1 MLLEVSNIQRKQAVD
16 IAPARI
22 ISRGSSLSLFVGQPH
37 DILSKHLG
45 KLVNGQFYQFY
56 SFGRFSMHD
65 IIVYLLKQIGPAHI
79 ICGTWSIS
87 QESME
92 SLVRLKNRNEILSL
106 RFVLDPRVKVTK
118 AKPLQML
125 TANFPFVFSSWH
137 AKVTVME
144 NENWKISIVSSQN
157 MTKNPKI
164 ERGCIFTDA
173 ETFEFDKKVLENELR
188 SGRINND

>member
-1 MLLEVSNIQRKQAVD
+1 MLLEINSVKTKVLAT
-16 IAPARI
+16 PAKVI
-22 ISRGSSLSLFVGQPH
+22 VRGTALSVFTGKPH

-45 KLVNGQFYQFY
+45 IIEQGKFYQFY
-56 SFGRFSMHD
+56 SYGRFSMHD
-65 IIVYLLKQIGPAHI
+65 VIVFLLKQIGPAHI

-87 QESME
+87 QNSIE
-92 SLVRLKNRNEILSL
+92 SLVRLKNKNEILSMA
-106 RFVLDPRVKVTK
+106 FVLDPRVKVTK

-144 NENWKISIVSSQN
+144 NESWNISIVSSQN

-164 ERGCIFTDA
+164 ERGCIFTDK
-173 ETFEFDKKVLENELR
+173 ETFNFDKNVLNDELQ
-188 SGRINND
+188 RIRTTDH